1 MIYIKREIED
11 EIVKWLD
18 SKEIIAIRGT
28 RQCGKTTFLKRI
40 SEILINKKVSKD
52 NIHMI
57 SFEDDFEKEK
67 FEKNPKEYINY
78 FIGDNIGK
86 GVGAESSKHYFLLDE
101 VQYIKN
107 AGKII
112 KLTYDEIENIKIIIT
127 GSSTLD
133 LNEIG
138 SYLVGRV
145 LLFEMYPF
153 SFSEFL
159 ESKDNKLYNYY
170 KKKKINLIDKKIM
183 LEEPLYLDLLN
194 KMLKEYVLFG
204 GYPAIVLEKD
214 SERKKFLLKNLFLTY
229 IEKDIVKVYGS
240 KYKQK
245 IIDLI
250 KYLSIINSNILN
262 YNEIARITGLYDKE
276 IKEILHIL
284 EETYV
289 IRLIKPYHKNHVT
302 ELKKNPKI
310 YFIDTGLRNFMVDR
324 FDFSDEE
331 YGRLLE
337 NFVFLKIK
345 KEKVNYWR
353 TTAKAEVD
361 FILNEKIPIESKMS
375 VKLTRS
381 FRSFIET
388 YNPDKAFLVNLKVT
402 KKDKINGTNIFIVP
416 YSLI

>member
-1 MIYIKREIED
+1 MVYIKREIED
-11 EIVKWLD
+11 EIIQWLD
-18 SKEIIAIRGT
+18 SREIIAIRGT

-40 SEILINKKVSKD
+40 SEILIDKKTLKED
-52 NIHMI
+52 IHMI

-78 FIGDNIGK
+78 FIGDDLQ
-86 GVGAESSKHYFLLDE
+86 KHYFLLDE

-107 AGKII
+107 AGKIL
-112 KLTYDEIENIKIIIT
+112 KLIYDDMKNIKIIIT
-127 GSSTLD
+127 GSSTLN

-170 KKKKINLIDKKIM
+170 KKKKINFIDKKII
-183 LEEPLYLDLLN
+183 LEESLFLDQLN
-194 KMLKEYVLFG
+194 KMLREYILFG

-214 SERKKFLLKNLFLTY
+214 NERKKFLLKNLFLTY
-229 IEKDIVKVYGS
+229 IEKDIVKIYGS
-240 KYKQK
+240 KYKKK
-245 IIDLI
+245 IVDLI
-250 KYLSIINSNILN
+250 KFLSAINSNILN
-262 YNEIARITGLYDKE
+262 YNEIANITGLYDKE
-276 IKEILHIL
+276 IKEILNIL

-289 IRLIKPYHKNHVT
+289 IKLIKPYHRNLVT
-302 ELKKNPKI
+302 ELKKNPRI
-310 YFIDTGLRNFMVDR
+310 YFIDTGLRNFIAER
-324 FDFSDEE
+324 FDLSEEE

-337 NFVFLKIK
+337 NFVFLAIK
-345 KEKVNYWR
+345 QEKVNYWR

-375 VKLTRS
+375 VKITRS

-388 YNPDKAFLVNLKVT
+388 YNPDKAFLVNLNIT
-402 KKDKINGTNIFIVP
+402 KKEKIKGTDIFIVP
-416 YSLI
+416 YCLI